1 MTRTASAEDMKQDEI
16 RITRA
21 LISVHDKSGLSELAA
36 HLSKRGVE
44 IVSSG
49 GTAAAMRAA
58 GVQVRDVSEI
68 TGHPEILGGRV
79 KTLHPA
85 VHGGLL
91 AVRGDRGHDQELS
104 RLGIGR
110 FDLVVANFYPFRDSR
125 TDADERELTEL
136 IDIGGPAM
144 IRAAAKNHAA
154 VAAVTEP
161 AQYSGLVEE
170 MGSCGGCTSVQY
182 RRARAAEAF
191 ALTAAYD
198 AAVAEWLARC
208 AGAAPARRRSVPLE
222 LECGLRYGE
231 NPHQRAWLYRNA
243 GRNPE
248 SAGLRQLEGDPAG
261 YNNYADANAAV
272 ELLGEFECGGEPACA
287 IMKHCTPCGV
297 AQSASA
303 EAAYREALSC
313 DRLSAFGGVVGM
325 NCRLDEATAAAIAET
340 FVEVV
345 VAPGY
350 DDAAL
355 RLLTKKSRVRLMA
368 FETCPAEDRRLEF
381 RQIAGGC
388 LVQERDRRNVGSV
401 DLTVRTKRK
410 PTRSESRGMLFAWK
424 VAKHARSNAVV
435 LAKDRIA
442 VGIGAGHTSRV
453 EAAEAAGRM
462 FRARLE
468 AEGGST
474 GSHPNLSAASDG
486 FFPFPDGLRAAAEA
500 GASAVVQPGGSRRD
514 DEVIN
519 VADEMGIAMAFTGVR
534 HFRH

>member
-1 MTRTASAEDMKQDEI
+1 MTRTENAAEGKRGEI
-16 RITRA
+16 RIERA
-21 LISVHDKSGLSELAA
+21 LISVHDKSGLVELAA
-36 HLSKRGVE
+36 HLSKSGVE

-49 GTAAAMRAA
+49 GTAAAIRAA

-91 AVRGDRGHDQELS
+91 AVRGDRGQEQELS

-110 FDLVVANFYPFRDSR
+110 FDLVVANFYPFRDSGI
-125 TDADERELTEL
+125 DACDRELTEL

-144 IRAAAKNHAA
+144 VRAAAKNHEA
-154 VAAVTEP
+154 VTAVTEP
-161 AQYSGLVEE
+161 SQYAGLVEE
-170 MGSCGGCTSVQY
+170 MGSRRGCTSMQY

-198 AAVAEWLARC
+198 AVVAEWLTKSARDM
-208 AGAAPARRRSVPLE
+208 PARRRSITLE
-222 LECGLRYGE
+222 LERGLRYGE

-243 GRNPE
+243 GETAN
-248 SAGLRQLEGDPAG
+248 SAGLRQLEGNPAG
-261 YNNYADANAAV
+261 YNNYADANAAI

-287 IMKHCTPCGV
+287 IMKHGTPCGV

-303 EAAYREALSC
+303 EAAYRAALSC
-313 DRLSAFGGVVGM
+313 DRLSAFGGVVGL
-325 NCRLDEATAAAIAET
+325 NCRLDEVTAAAIAET

-345 VAPGY
+345 VAAGY
-350 DDAAL
+350 ENAAL
-355 RLLTKKSRVRLMA
+355 RLLTKKSRARLMA
-368 FETCPAEDRRLEF
+368 FETIPAEKGKLEF

-388 LVQERDRRNVGSV
+388 LVQERDRRNVGPD
-401 DLTVRTKRK
+401 DLTISTKRK
-410 PTRSESRGMLFAWK
+410 PTPAEVRGMLFAWK

-435 LAKDRIA
+435 LAQDRIA

-453 EAAEAAGRM
+453 EAAKAAGRM
-462 FRARLE
+462 FHARLE
-468 AEGGST
+468 TEGIAA
-474 GSHPNLSAASDG
+474 GSHPGLSAASDG

-514 DEVIN
+514 NEVIQA
-519 VADEMGIAMAFTGVR
+519 ADELGIAMAFTGVR

>member
-1 MTRTASAEDMKQDEI
+1 MTRTASVEDMEHGEI
-16 RITRA
+16 RIVRA
-21 LISVHDKSGLSELAA
+21 LISVHDKSGLAELAT
-36 HLSKRGVE
+36 HLSESGVE

-49 GTAAAMRAA
+49 GTAAAIRAA

-68 TGHPEILGGRV
+68 TGHPEFLGGRV

-85 VHGGLL
+85 IHGGLL
-91 AVRGDRGHDQELS
+91 AVRGDRGHDQELL

-110 FDLVVANFYPFRDSR
+110 FDLVVANFYPFQDSQ
-125 TDADERELTEL
+125 TGADERELTEL

-144 IRAAAKNHAA
+144 VRAAAKNHVA

-170 MGSCGGCTSVQY
+170 MGSCGGCTSMQY
-182 RRARAAEAF
+182 RRERAAEAF

-198 AAVAEWLARC
+198 AAVAEWLARS
-208 AGAAPARRRSVPLE
+208 AGDVAPRRWSVSFE
-222 LECGLRYGE
+222 LERGLRYGE
-231 NPHQRAWLYRNA
+231 NPHQRAWLYRDA
-243 GRNPE
+243 GWPAE

-261 YNNYADANAAV
+261 YNNYADANAAI
-272 ELLGEFECGGEPACA
+272 ELLGEFACSGEPACV
-287 IMKHCTPCGV
+287 IMKHGTPCGA

-303 EAAYREALSC
+303 EAAYRAALSC
-313 DRLSAFGGVVGM
+313 DRLSAFGGVVGL
-325 NCRLDEATAAAIAET
+325 NCRLDEAAADAIAEA

-345 VAPGY
+345 IAPGY

-355 RLLTKKSRVRLMA
+355 LLLAKKSRARLMA
-368 FETCPAEDRRLEF
+368 FETVPAERGKLEF

-388 LVQERDRRNVGSV
+388 LVQERDRRDVEPE
-401 DLTVRTKRK
+401 DLTVRTMRK
-410 PTRSESRGMLFAWK
+410 PTPAELSDMLFAWK

-435 LAKDRIA
+435 LAKDGIA

-453 EAAEAAGRM
+453 EAAKAAGRM
-462 FRARLE
+462 FRAHLE
-468 AEGGST
+468 VDGGPAD
-474 GSHPNLSAASDG
+474 SHLGLSAASDG

-500 GASAVVQPGGSRRD
+500 GASAIVQPGGSRRD
-514 DEVIN
+514 DEVIEA
-519 VADEMGIAMAFTGVR
+519 ADELGIAMAFTGVR